1 MIFPRWLDVWLG
13 RGSQLSVLVIDD
25 DQDTREFLQDFFHLE
40 GFEVTTLADPTY
52 ALERIHLETFHLLM
66 LDLMM
71 PKLYG
76 LDLLAQIR
84 AVDDDIPVII
94 MDSAASLQAASAS
107 IRYGV
112 SGYIGHPLE
121 PAELS
126 KVIARIQQKRSFVL
140 REDERHVALH
150 VALGQRIRELRHARG
165 LTFEQMARRTNL
177 SVSLLVQMERAESSA
192 SVSSLCKVAAAL
204 DVRLTDLL
212 TNL

>member
-1 MIFPRWLDVWLG
+1 VVAK
-13 RGSQLSVLVIDD
+13 LSVLVIDD
-25 DQDTREFLQDFFHLE
+25 DQDIREFLQDFFHWE

-52 ALERIHLETFHLLM
+52 ALERIHLEMFHLLM

-94 MDSAASLQAASAS
+94 MDSAASLQAALTS

-112 SGYIGHPLE
+112 SGYIGHPFDLI
-121 PAELS
+121 ELRE
-126 KVIARIQQKRSFVL
+126 VIARIQRKKGFLL
-140 REDERHVALH
+140 REDERQVALH

-165 LTFEQMARRTNL
+165 LTFEQLARRTSL
-177 SVSLLVQMERAESSA
+177 SVSLLVQMERAGSSA
-192 SVSSLCKVAAAL
+192 SVSSLLKVAAAL
-204 DVRLTDLL
+204 GVRLTDLF
-212 TNL
+212 TNR